1 VRGIASSERPGRFW
15 QPDCSYARTRERFVI
30 KIGLDTGRVTPLRQ
44 ALRRLAAAALL
55 SALPAAGLAV
65 EPVSELKLQNRNGS
79 PFSLESLKGQ
89 VVVLDFWA
97 SWCIPCRTSFPFLD
111 SLQEKYAPQGLRV
124 VGLTLEDNED
134 AINAFLDEVLVRFP
148 IVRDPTGQ
156 AGDVFN
162 VVAMP
167 TTFLL
172 DREGRVAARF
182 EGGDKKSHARLE
194 AAVSTLLSGGT
205 LAPGADVRVAKSLE
219 ATSGLKAWQRGY
231 LADPIMSLDGDA
243 LTRMFREHIHASKE
257 GSAGDG
263 GPSGGGCGCN

>member
-1 VRGIASSERPGRFW
+1 MTGQENVAAGLLTRPAGR
-15 QPDCSYARTRERFVI
+15 SLVI
-30 KIGLDTGRVTPLRQ
+30 KIAFDTGRVTPPSQ
-44 ALRRLAAAALL
+44 ALRRLAAAVLL

-65 EPVSELKLQNRNGS
+65 GPVSELKLQNRNGS
-79 PFSLESLKGQ
+79 LFSLESLKGQ

-111 SLQEKYAPQGLRV
+111 ALQARYESQGLRV

-134 AINAFLDEVLVRFP
+134 AINAFLDSVLVRFT
-148 IVRDPTGQ
+148 IVRDPTGH

-182 EGGDKKSHARLE
+182 EGGDKRTHARLE
-194 AAVSTLLSGGT
+194 SAVSTILSGGT
-205 LAPGADVRVAKSLE
+205 LAPGADVRVARSLE
-219 ATSGLKAWQRGY
+219 ATSSLKAWQRGY
-231 LADPIMSLDGDA
+231 LADPLMSLDGDP
-243 LTRMFREHIHASKE
+243 LTRMLREHIHASKE

>member
-1 VRGIASSERPGRFW
+1 MANTLQGESLPAGSSEEDLAARLLAP
-15 QPDCSYARTRERFVI
+15 RTRERFVI
-30 KIGLDTGRVTPLRQ
+30 RIAFDIRRLTPLYR
-44 ALRRLAAAALL
+44 ALRPLAAALLL
-55 SALPAAGLAV
+55 SALPTAGLAV
-65 EPVSELKLQNRNGS
+65 EPASAVKLQNRNGS

-134 AINAFLDEVLVRFP
+134 AINAFLDAVLVRFP
-148 IVRDPTGQ
+148 IVRDPTGH

-182 EGGDKKSHARLE
+182 
-194 AAVSTLLSGGT
+194 
-205 LAPGADVRVAKSLE
+205 
-219 ATSGLKAWQRGY
+219 
-231 LADPIMSLDGDA
+231 
-243 LTRMFREHIHASKE
+243 
-257 GSAGDG
+257 
-263 GPSGGGCGCN
+263 